1 MRLENEYLIVEF
13 VAKGA
18 QISRL
23 ISKES
28 QLDYMH
34 DADTRFWG
42 YHSPTLF
49 PIVGSTTGH
58 KINIEGMEY
67 PMKQH
72 GFARNFE
79 FELIQSDDIFCT
91 WRLMDNEDTLKQYP
105 YHFALSIRYT
115 LKKKLVLIDY
125 TIENLSAVAMPFQFG
140 LHPAFKVPLSPEKTI
155 EDYRIEFHPQSEL
168 KFYNEDF
175 VIKAASSIP
184 LSEAMF
190 EERPTWLFENVL
202 APYVS
207 LTDGKHGVK
216 VSCSGYRW
224 LAFWKPLKAP
234 FICIEPWHG
243 HGDFQPISIPFE
255 QREGTM
261 ILPIGRHWVTSYT
274 IEPF

>member
-1 MRLENEYLIVEF
+1 MRLENEYLIVQF

-18 QISRL
+18 QMSHL

-28 QLDYMH
+28 QLEYMH
-34 DADTRFWG
+34 DADVKFWG

-58 KINIEGMEY
+58 KIIIDGVEY

-79 FELIQSDDIFCT
+79 FELIEADEISCT
-91 WRLMDNEDTLKQYP
+91 WRLKDNEETRKQYP
-105 YHFALSIRYT
+105 FHFALWIRYT
-115 LKKKLVLIDY
+115 LMNRQVLIDY
-125 TIENLSAVAMPFQFG
+125 KVENLSTVAMPFQFG
-140 LHPAFKVPLSPEKTI
+140 LHPAFKVPLNSEKSL
-155 EDYRIEFHPQSEL
+155 EDYRIEFYPQSDL
-168 KFYNEDF
+168 TFYNEDF
-175 VIKAASSIP
+175 KIKAASSIP

-190 EERPTWLFENVL
+190 EERPTWLFEDVL
-202 APYVS
+202 APFVS
-207 LTDGKHGVK
+207 LSDGDHGVK

-243 HGDFQPISIPFE
+243 HGDFQTSSIPFE
-255 QREGTM
+255 LREGTM
-261 ILPIGRHWVTSYT
+261 ILPSGKHWVTSYT